1 MDVVD
6 ERHDLAC
13 HEGYHVD
20 PNDEDERDRFSEG
33 RPDDPHLQRY

>member
-13 HEGYHVD
+13 HEGNHVD
-20 PNDEDERDRFSEG
+20 SNDEDERDRFSEG
-33 RPDDPHLQRY
+33 